1 MEKEEIQIL
10 KITFTAKKLK
20 HLALKEIH
28 YQLINTSLILTCT
41 TFNHCRC
48 YEFSGCRLK
57 PRYRRLSGERIY
69 CLTCQLRIIYNIDKI
84 YKIKKIPVIF
94 NTYIELRN
102 DLQQCLDQGYKK
114 FWFYNYKT
122 LGKRRFYTVYNK
134 HFKGFFKKGYY
145 KVISANP

>member
-10 KITFTAKKLK
+10 KIMFTAKKLK
-20 HLALKEIH
+20 HLALTEIH
-28 YQLINTSLILTCT
+28 YQLINTLLILTYS

-57 PRYRRLSGERIY
+57 PQYRRLSGERNY
-69 CLTCQLRIIYNIDKI
+69 CLTCQLRIIYSIDNI
-84 YKIKKIPVIF
+84 YKIKKIPVIY

-114 FWFYNYKT
+114 FWFCDCTT
-122 LGKRRFYTVYNK
+122 LGK
-134 HFKGFFKKGYY
+134 KKILY
-145 KVISANP
+145 SLQ